1 MGYDDEIFPEVIKA
15 LEDGRLDHDVL
26 LSWITARVQL
36 RDVVKQGLQEL
47 VNNKAKHMKILV
59 QVNKLD

>member
-1 MGYDDEIFPEVIKA
+1 VGYDDEIFPEVIKA